1 MMQLGPGVQYNTP
14 YRRDGIIPEKTH
26 QLFVEHVEGV
36 QHSLYLQ
43 SLNYVMLSMRPH
55 PATTMLPT
63 YGEMP
68 PPYQK
73 YMRHS
78 STTTWRNKP
87 KRKFV
92 IYSRYLPY
100 RLFVDPWAEKIWWDI
115 IWRVNF
121 NSFGTNIMKI
131 PMNIAAMGF
140 VHNSSCLCQTIS
152 II

>member
-1 MMQLGPGVQYNTP
+1 MQLGPGVQYNTP

-68 PPYQK
+68 PHIRNICAIHRRQHGGTSQK
-73 YMRHS
+73 
-78 STTTWRNKP
+78 
-87 KRKFV
+87 
-92 IYSRYLPY
+92 
-100 RLFVDPWAEKIWWDI
+100 E
-115 IWRVNF
+115 
-121 NSFGTNIMKI
+121 NS
-131 PMNIAAMGF
+131 
-140 VHNSSCLCQTIS
+140 
-152 II
+152 